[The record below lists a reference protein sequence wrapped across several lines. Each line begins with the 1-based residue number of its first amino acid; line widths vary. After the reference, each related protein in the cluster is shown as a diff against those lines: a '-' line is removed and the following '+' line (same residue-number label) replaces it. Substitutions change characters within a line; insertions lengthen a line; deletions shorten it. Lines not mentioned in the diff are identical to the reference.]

1 MLFFSF
7 FMVYKIMVPY
17 SEWHVKSNELQYY
30 YLHFQNK
37 ELMLPSSSSYCL
49 LQDRPLNR
57 ETSCW
62 GKEEWLFQKASRR
75 RRWTSV
81 PKNPLTWVRIQASF
95 ILKGEGRGWLLQTS
109 WCRWNPLFLH
119 PPTQVRSWC
128 SCKPPTRQ
136 MLFSVLQL
144 FISIWMEKCYAFKG
158 QSLENGFPIYFRL

>member
-1 MLFFSF
+1 MLLRPS
-7 FMVYKIMVPY
+7 PY
-17 SEWHVKSNELQYY
+17 CWPH
-30 YLHFQNK
+30 
-37 ELMLPSSSSYCL
+37 
-49 LQDRPLNR
+49 DRPRNR

-95 ILKGEGRGWLLQTS
+95 ILKGEGCGWLLQTS
-109 WCRWNPLFLH
+109 WCQNPLFLH
-119 PPTQVRSWC
+119 LSMQVRSWC

-136 MLFSVLQL
+136 TLFSVQQL
-144 FISIWMEKCYAFKG
+144 FISIWMEKCYTFKG